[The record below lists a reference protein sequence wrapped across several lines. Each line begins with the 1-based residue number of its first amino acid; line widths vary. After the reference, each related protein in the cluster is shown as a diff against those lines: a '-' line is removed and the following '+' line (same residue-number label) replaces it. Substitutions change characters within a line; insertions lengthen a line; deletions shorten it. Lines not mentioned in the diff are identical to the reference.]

1 MMIAVAAPVEPQIPV
16 FSITNRIIAN
26 VVLLIDA
33 KYRIDRFDPIIP
45 INMER
50 ASINRTVFMPVTWP
64 RNARGR
70 AKSAHPIGRC
80 RPDQMVDPRPIVAP
94 APGHHRNQKP
104 NRG

>member
-50 ASINRTVFMPVTWP
+50 ASINRTVFMPVAWP
-64 RNARGR
+64 RNARGGQNR
-70 AKSAHPIGRC
+70 HARWKMPARSNGRC
-80 RPDQMVDPRPIVAP
+80 TANCGPRPIAGP
-94 APGHHRNQKP
+94 
-104 NRG
+104 